1 MMTTQRW
8 LRCLTGIMCVVL
20 PACTPTP
27 RFDANHPIGTLGVAG
42 SNVTLNASPATSGAP
57 VYVGDR
63 VATGPASS
71 AIIDFTDGGS
81 FQLDQNTDP
90 LFVIERL
97 QSGIC
102 ILAHLLVGQV
112 FVGKRQFCLETP
124 DIQAINNSEINVQVS
139 AGRTL
144 LTVVRG
150 KVTLQRPSG
159 APITTAQQLMAS
171 QQQQQATV
179 RNVSSD
185 ELAAL
190 LRWRGG
196 YRFQGWC
203 CRGGKVSQSGRND
216 CAAQGFSFNRQLLE
230 KSCAV
235 NSPTVDFGEIFR
247 RQRPTHRPR
256 GDYPTSD
263 PASPSRAE

>member
-1 MMTTQRW
+1 MLTTQRW
-8 LRCLTGIMCVVL
+8 LQCLAGIVCIVL
-20 PACTPTP
+20 PACTPAP
-27 RFDANHPIGTLGVAG
+27 RLDANHPIGTLGVAG
-42 SNVTLNASPATSGAP
+42 GNVTLNDKPGSNGAP

-71 AIIDFTDGGS
+71 AIIDFTDGGY

-97 QSGIC
+97 QAGIC

-112 FVGKRQFCLETP
+112 FVEKREFCLETP
-124 DIQAINNSEINVQVS
+124 DIQAINNSEINVQVT
-139 AGRTL
+139 GDRTL

-150 KVTLQRPSG
+150 KVTLRRPSG

-171 QQQQQATV
+171 QKKQQATV

-185 ELAAL
+185 ELAEL

-196 YRFQGWC
+196 YRFRGWC
-203 CRGGKVSQSGRND
+203 CRNGKLSQSDRND
-216 CAAQGFSFNRQLLE
+216 CAAQLFSFNRQLLE

-235 NSPTVDFGEIFR
+235 KSPTLDFGEIFH
-247 RQRPTHRPR
+247 RQRPSHRPR
-256 GDYPTSD
+256 GDRPTSD
-263 PASPSRAE
+263 SASPSEAE